1 LLKIIEKLH
10 HAKPGWQVQAD
21 VVVIGSGIA
30 GLSAAISARK
40 KDLTVLLLT
49 KDLLSTGST
58 AWAQGGIAAALGPK
72 DSPVQHLIDTLEAGA
87 GLCNEAAVKILVEEG
102 PAAVRNLIS
111 LGTEFD
117 LDSQGNVALT
127 REGGH
132 RQDRIAHAGGDAT
145 GAEISR
151 ALVSSVLADPK
162 IKIFEH
168 ALVLDLLKD
177 KNQNVCGVTLHV
189 MGEGFIDG
197 VGAALGRAVV
207 IATGGLSAVFEQ
219 TTNPLVATGD
229 GVALALRA
237 GASVADLEFVQFHP
251 TVLWVGNEARG
262 AQPLIS
268 EAVRGE
274 GAFLINERGEPFMQN
289 VHPMK
294 DLAPRDV
301 VAHAV
306 VEEIRKSTQGHI
318 WLDGRNLGKETWNKR
333 FPNILA
339 SCRKFSINP
348 VTDLIP
354 VVPAAH
360 YSMGGVQTD
369 MSGKTSVAG
378 LFVVGEAAN
387 TGVHGANRL
396 ASNSLLEGLVVANRL
411 AQHFIDLPKQTEP
424 LESNKKASLINGEL
438 RRPISQITTQGAGAI
453 RDEIGLKA
461 TLTNLEELSNLT
473 TTEGSTQAWEATNLF
488 TVSAFIASAALMRKE
503 SRGAHW
509 RQDFPKL
516 DEKNWLVRIKGEIED
531 GKIKLSTEQL
541 NSTAVSNER

>member
-1 LLKIIEKLH
+1 MIKVIEKLH
-10 HAKPGWQVQAD
+10 HAEPGWQVQAD
-21 VVVIGSGIA
+21 VVVIGSGVA
-30 GLSAAISARK
+30 GLSAAINARK
-40 KDLTVLLLT
+40 KNLSVLLLT

-72 DSPVQHLIDTLEAGA
+72 DSPIQHLADTLEAGA
-87 GLCNEAAVKILVEEG
+87 GLCDQNAVKALVEEG
-102 PAAVRNLIS
+102 SLAIKNLIS
-111 LGTEFD
+111 LGTVFD

-132 RQDRIAHAGGDAT
+132 RQNRIAHAGGDAT

-151 ALVSSVLADPK
+151 ALVSSVLADPM
-162 IKIFEH
+162 IQIFEH

-177 KNQNVCGVTLHV
+177 KNEQVCGVTLHV
-189 MGEGFIDG
+189 MGEGLIDG

-237 GASVADLEFVQFHP
+237 GASVADLEFIQFHP
-251 TVLWVGNEARG
+251 TVLWVGEEARG
-262 AQPLIS
+262 SQPLIS

-274 GAFLINERGEPFMQN
+274 GAILLNEKLQPFMQN
-289 VHPMK
+289 MHPMK

-306 VEEIRKSTQGHI
+306 VEEIRNSSSGYV
-318 WLDGRNLGKETWNKR
+318 WLDGRKLGEDIWRKR

-339 SCRKFSINP
+339 SCRRYSIDPMN
-348 VTDLIP
+348 DLIP

-369 MSGKTSVAG
+369 MSGKTRVPG

-411 AQHFIDLPKQTEP
+411 AEHLENLPKQQEP
-424 LESNKKASLINGEL
+424 VSAKSNGELISGEL
-438 RRPISQITTQGAGAI
+438 RRSINQITTTGAGAI
-453 RDEIGLKA
+453 RDEDGLKN
-461 TLTNLEELSNLT
+461 TLKELELLVSEKT
-473 TTEGSTQAWEATNLF
+473 KEGSTQAWEATNLF
-488 TVSAFIASAALMRKE
+488 TVSTFIASAALMRQE

-509 RQDFPKL
+509 RQDFPKK
-516 DEKNWLVRIKGEIED
+516 DDKNWQVRIKGEIED
-531 GKIKLSTEQL
+531 GQIKLTTQ
-541 NSTAVSNER
+541 TIAQ

>member
-1 LLKIIEKLH
+1 LIKVIEKLH
-10 HAKPGWQVQAD
+10 HAEPGWQVQAD
-21 VVVIGSGIA
+21 VVVIGSGVA
-30 GLSAAISARK
+30 GLSAAINARK
-40 KDLTVLLLT
+40 KNLSVLLLT

-72 DSPVQHLIDTLEAGA
+72 DSPIQHLADTLEAGA
-87 GLCNEAAVKILVEEG
+87 GLCDQNAVKALVEEG
-102 PAAVRNLIS
+102 PLAIKNLIS
-111 LGTEFD
+111 LGTVFD

-132 RQDRIAHAGGDAT
+132 RQNRIAHAGGDAT

-151 ALVSSVLADPK
+151 ALVSSVLADPM
-162 IKIFEH
+162 IQIFEH

-177 KNQNVCGVTLHV
+177 KNEQVCGVTLHV
-189 MGEGFIDG
+189 MGEGLIDG

-237 GASVADLEFVQFHP
+237 GASVADLEFIQFHP
-251 TVLWVGNEARG
+251 TVLWVGEEARG
-262 AQPLIS
+262 SQPLIS

-274 GAFLINERGEPFMQN
+274 GAILLNEKLQPFMQN
-289 VHPMK
+289 MHPMK

-306 VEEIRKSTQGHI
+306 VEEIRNSSSGYV
-318 WLDGRNLGKETWNKR
+318 WLDGRKLGEDIWRKR

-339 SCRKFSINP
+339 SCRKYSIDPMNE
-348 VTDLIP
+348 LIP

-369 MSGKTSVAG
+369 MSGKTRVPG

-411 AQHFIDLPKQTEP
+411 AEHLENLPKQQEP
-424 LESNKKASLINGEL
+424 VAAKANGELISGEL
-438 RRPISQITTQGAGAI
+438 RRSINQITTTGAGAI
-453 RDEIGLKA
+453 RDENGLKN
-461 TLTNLEELSNLT
+461 TLKELELLVSKKT
-473 TTEGSTQAWEATNLF
+473 KEGSTQAWEATNLF
-488 TVSAFIASAALMRKE
+488 TVSTFIASAALMRQE

-509 RQDFPKL
+509 RQDFPKK
-516 DEKNWLVRIKGEIED
+516 DDKNWQVRIKGEIED
-531 GKIKLSTEQL
+531 GQIKLTTQ
-541 NSTAVSNER
+541 TIAQ

>member
-1 LLKIIEKLH
+1 MIKVIEKLH
-10 HAKPGWQVQAD
+10 HAEPGWQVQAD
-21 VVVIGSGIA
+21 VVVIGSGVA
-30 GLSAAISARK
+30 GLSAAINARK
-40 KDLTVLLLT
+40 KNLSVLLLT

-72 DSPVQHLIDTLEAGA
+72 DSPIQHLADTLEAGA
-87 GLCNEAAVKILVEEG
+87 GLCDQNAVKALVEEG
-102 PAAVRNLIS
+102 SLAIKNLIS
-111 LGTEFD
+111 LGTVFD

-132 RQDRIAHAGGDAT
+132 RQNRIAHAGGDAT

-151 ALVSSVLADPK
+151 ALVSSVLADPM
-162 IKIFEH
+162 IQIFEH

-177 KNQNVCGVTLHV
+177 KNEQVCGVTLHV
-189 MGEGFIDG
+189 MGEGLIDG

-237 GASVADLEFVQFHP
+237 GASVADLEFIQFHP
-251 TVLWVGNEARG
+251 TVLWVGEEARG
-262 AQPLIS
+262 SQPLIS

-274 GAFLINERGEPFMQN
+274 GAILLNEKLQPFMQN
-289 VHPMK
+289 MHPMK

-306 VEEIRKSTQGHI
+306 VEEIRNSSSGYV
-318 WLDGRNLGKETWNKR
+318 WLDGRKLGEDIWRKR

-339 SCRKFSINP
+339 SCRKYSIDPMN
-348 VTDLIP
+348 DLIP

-369 MSGKTSVAG
+369 MSGKTRVPG

-411 AQHFIDLPKQTEP
+411 AEHLENLPKQQEP
-424 LESNKKASLINGEL
+424 VSAKSNGELISGEL
-438 RRPISQITTQGAGAI
+438 RRSINQITTTGAGAI
-453 RDEIGLKA
+453 RDEDGLKN
-461 TLTNLEELSNLT
+461 TLKELELLVSEKT
-473 TTEGSTQAWEATNLF
+473 KEGSTQAWEATNLF
-488 TVSAFIASAALMRKE
+488 TVSTFIASAALMRQE

-509 RQDFPKL
+509 RQDFPKK
-516 DEKNWLVRIKGEIED
+516 DDKNWQVRIKGEIED
-531 GKIKLSTEQL
+531 GQIKLTTQ
-541 NSTAVSNER
+541 TIAQ

>member
-1 LLKIIEKLH
+1 MIKIVEKLH
-10 HAKPGWQVQAD
+10 HAAPGWTVQAD
-21 VVVIGSGIA
+21 VVVIGSGVA
-30 GLSAAISARK
+30 GLSSAINARK
-40 KDLTVLLLT
+40 NGLSVLLLT

-72 DSPVQHLIDTLEAGA
+72 DSPNQHLIDTLEAGA
-87 GLCNEAAVKILVEEG
+87 GLCNKNAVQTLVQEG
-102 PAAVRNLIS
+102 PAAIENLIS
-111 LGTEFD
+111 LGTVFD

-151 ALVSSVLADPK
+151 ALVASVLADPK
-162 IKIFEH
+162 IQIFEH

-177 KNQNVCGVTLHV
+177 KNQRICGVTLHV
-189 MGEGFIDG
+189 MGQGLIDG

-251 TVLWVGNEARG
+251 TVLWVGEKSRG
-262 AQPLIS
+262 SQPLIS

-274 GAFLINERGEPFMQN
+274 GAVLLNENLKPFMSTL
-289 VHPMK
+289 HPMK

-306 VEEIRKSTQGHI
+306 VEEIRNSKQGHV
-318 WLDGRNLGKETWNKR
+318 WLDGRSLGKDVWMKR
-333 FPNILA
+333 FPNIL
-339 SCRKFSINP
+339 SSLNKFSIDP
-348 VTDLIP
+348 IKDLIP

-369 MSGKTSVAG
+369 MSGKTNVPG

-411 AQHFIDLPKQTEP
+411 GNHFKDLPKQMEP
-424 LESNKKASLINGEL
+424 VESNVKGELISGEL
-438 RRPISQITTQGAGAI
+438 RKKINKITTQGAGAI
-453 RDEIGLKA
+453 RDEAGLLS
-461 TLTNLEELSNLT
+461 TLKELEETASEKT
-473 TTEGSTQAWEATNLF
+473 QDGSTQAWEATNLF
-488 TVSAFIASAALMRKE
+488 TVSAFIASAALMREE

-509 RQDFPKL
+509 RQDFPNR
-516 DEKNWLVRIKGEIED
+516 DDKNWLLRIKGEMQE
-531 GKIKLSTEQL
+531 GRIKLTTQSIDL
-541 NSTAVSNER
+541 